1 MSLGMNSVG
10 LNQPYSRQIAMRANS
25 EQTVQA
31 QEQVQTEK
39 TLTDSFTR
47 EHKKNGLVERAYN
60 GVKNLTGLGT
70 GSKKVKAVIAKA
82 EKGEIS
88 EEEAQKTI
96 DKYRKSQANSAQAF
110 GDVLSIGSSGITFF
124 ALRNYLKKLGA
135 EAVVNKENKKLFL
148 CGIDKKSLWDSKG
161 KAGMIAT
168 ATAALI
174 GGIVKYASLKF
185 NRIDSDEFR
194 VNKKDFNGAKTPQ
207 DKARYKIHKKLTIGK
222 EWAFVVLLFLSC

>member
-1 MSLGMNSVG
+1 MSLRIDSVG
-10 LNQPYSRQIAMRANS
+10 LNQPYSKQITMRANS
-25 EQTVQA
+25 EQTVQS
-31 QEQVQTEK
+31 QEQVQTQPEY
-39 TLTDSFTR
+39 TLTDVFKY

-110 GDVLSIGSSGITFF
+110 GDVLSIGSSGMTFF

-135 EAVVNKENKKLFL
+135 EAVVNKENQKLFL
-148 CGIDKKSLWDSKG
+148 FGIDKKSLWNSFLVVNFNKRYPSNSF
-161 KAGMIAT
+161 IS
-168 ATAALI
+168 
-174 GGIVKYASLKF
+174 SL
-185 NRIDSDEFR
+185 NPTSM
-194 VNKKDFNGAKTPQ
+194 
-207 DKARYKIHKKLTIGK
+207 
-222 EWAFVVLLFLSC
+222 VLLPFLFLKKRPADAFRDISCLFL